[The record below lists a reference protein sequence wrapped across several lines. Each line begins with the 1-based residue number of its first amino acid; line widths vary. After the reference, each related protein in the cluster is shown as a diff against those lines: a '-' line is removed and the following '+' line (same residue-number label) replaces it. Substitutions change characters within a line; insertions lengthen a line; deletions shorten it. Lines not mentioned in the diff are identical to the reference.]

1 MKTKILLLCL
11 LGTII
16 QACNQSTVFIG
27 HRGSLLGV
35 ENTAEAF
42 VNGATHFGYQGL
54 ECDVKVTVDSQLV
67 CWHDDDLK
75 RVGVDS
81 TITIPTTTLQ
91 HLQTLT
97 LQQTRKEITYT
108 AHICTVEEYLAI
120 CQQYNVFPVVE
131 LKWGI
136 GLNNN
141 DMTLFPTLYA
151 LIEKYGLV
159 EQTVILTSMKHSIEY
174 IRTNYPQ
181 LTCQWLRHQVQE
193 EDYAWCQQWDVT
205 LSVAHTSVTEDV
217 VLRSKQISK
226 DVATWTVNHIEDYQR
241 VKDLGCKYVT
251 TDYLVINQ

>member
-11 LGTII
+11 LCTII

-27 HRGSLLGV
+27 HRVSLLGV

-42 VNGATHFGYQGL
+42 VNGVTHFGYQGL

-91 HLQTLT
+91 QLQTLN

-141 DMTLFPTLYA
+141 DMTLFPALYA

-159 EQTVILTSMKHSIEY
+159 EETVILTSMKHSIEY
-174 IRTNYPQ
+174 IRSNYPQ

-217 VLRSKQISK
+217 VLRSKKMDK
-226 DVATWTVNHIEDYQR
+226 DVATWTVNRIEDYQR
-241 VKDLGCKYVT
+241 VKDLDCKYLT

>member
-1 MKTKILLLCL
+1 MKMKVVLLCL
-11 LGTII
+11 LCIGI
-16 QACNQSTVFIG
+16 QACNRSTIFVG

-42 VNGATHFGYQGL
+42 INGATHFGYQGL

-81 TITIPTTTLQ
+81 TITIPTTTLKQ
-91 HLQTLT
+91 LQALT
-97 LQQTRKEITYT
+97 LVQTRKDITYT
-108 AHICTVEEYLAI
+108 AHICTVDEYLAI
-120 CQQYNVFPVVE
+120 CQKYNVFPVVE

-159 EQTVILTSMKHSIEY
+159 EETVILTSMKHSLEY
-174 IRTNYPQ
+174 IRSNYPQ
-181 LTCQWLRHQVQE
+181 LTCQWLRHQVR
-193 EDYAWCQQWDVT
+193 EDDYTWCQDWDVT
-205 LSVAHTSVTEDV
+205 LSVPHTSVTEDV
-217 VLRSKQISK
+217 TLRSKQINK

-241 VKDLGCKYVT
+241 VKELGCKYVT
-251 TDYLVINQ
+251 TDYLLINQ